1 MLLKIEY
8 DPVNFLWI
16 LPKLSKEAFRRMAFG
31 ESKMIKEKLAAEL
44 ELENHCWTIAGEP
57 AINQW

>member
-1 MLLKIEY
+1 
-8 DPVNFLWI
+8 
-16 LPKLSKEAFRRMAFG
+16 MAFG